1 MAVSV
6 LEERRAMGR
15 DGVGCETQAE
25 YLPFTLASYV
35 SIYYFLKNHEILFV
49 CPDLRL
55 GQDLIILYILNGE
68 DIITN

>member
-1 MAVSV
+1 MTHLFSSFFLGHHDKKDSVAVSV

-35 SIYYFLKNHEILFV
+35 SIYYF
-49 CPDLRL
+49 
-55 GQDLIILYILNGE
+55 
-68 DIITN
+68 